1 MIEGIPP
8 DPFHTMLGRA
18 MTDPTYR
25 ERLINS
31 SDREGQRRALMEAG
45 VEDPSDDA
53 VDALNEAVQ
62 SFERLG
68 GSFGFKAF
76 VS

>member
-1 MIEGIPP
+1 MNRIPP

-25 ERLINS
+25 DRLLAQHDPEQQKS
-31 SDREGQRRALMEAG
+31 ALREAG

-53 VDALNEAVQ
+53 VNALNEAIQ
-62 SFERLG
+62 AFDRLG